1 MAEITAPTSTAKW
14 RRRPEERTPEILAAA
29 LECFAKGGFSGTRM
43 DDVAAVAGV
52 TKGTLYLYFPN
63 KEALFEA
70 VVRSAVLPVLEMA
83 QEHVAQSP
91 DTAPELLG
99 WLLQRWQETTLPTH
113 CAISKIIIAES
124 ASFPDLARFYLE
136 EVVARGLHLVGGVLK
151 LGIER
156 GEFRSVDIENTARCI
171 VWPML
176 MANLWTQSLGLYAET
191 IDLSQFRQT
200 HYELLL
206 RGLAPESAAERK

>member
-1 MAEITAPTSTAKW
+1 MSDIAPTPARW

-29 LECFAKGGFSGTRM
+29 LECFAKGGFAGTRL
-43 DDVAAVAGV
+43 DDVASAAGV

-83 QEHVAQSP
+83 QEHVAESN
-91 DTAPELLG
+91 DTAPELLE
-99 WLLQRWQETTLPTH
+99 WLLRRWQETTLPTH

-124 ASFPDLARFYLE
+124 ASFPDLARFYLD
-136 EVVARGLHLVGGVLK
+136 EVVGRGLTLVGGVLK

-156 GEFRSVDIENTARCI
+156 GEFRPLDIENTARCI

-176 MANLWTQSLGLYAET
+176 MANLWSQSLGLYAET
-191 IDLSQFRQT
+191 IDLKQFRAT
-200 HYELLL
+200 HYDMLL
-206 RGLAPESAAERK
+206 RGLLRDKE